1 MVVTVGP
8 QTERLRVVGIVTTW
22 AGILPFLNVVIPV
35 FAWLSAF
42 SNLGLGLF
50 GERVKPEEVAEQLWK
65 YGVCAVTSVV
75 GTALVCVWIAVL
87 HRRDVR
93 PANLYIAFGI
103 SAALSVMWVAD
114 FFNRLAFVTSG

>member
-1 MVVTVGP
+1 MVVIVSP
-8 QTERLRVVGIVTTW
+8 RTERLRVVAIVTTW
-22 AGILPFLNVVIPV
+22 AAILPLLNIVIPV
-35 FAWLSAF
+35 IAWLSA
-42 SNLGLGLF
+42 LRLGLF

-93 PANLYIAFGI
+93 PVNLYVALGI
-103 SAALSVMWVAD
+103 SAALSVMWVTD
-114 FFNRLAFVTSG
+114 FFNRLGYATGG